1 MLKPAMSDT
10 DLIPDRPNRA
20 FLRQLLAERNQF
32 PDRITAIDQAIRK
45 AFERR
50 AAVLALD
57 MCGFSRI
64 TARQG
69 VMHYLSMIAQMEEA
83 AQPAIEANGGRIMKQ
98 EADDLFALFNHPADA
113 LEAALDIFRAFDAI
127 NSVVPPPRD
136 IQGSIGIGF
145 GDLLVIDDRDAFG
158 AEMNFA
164 CKLGE
169 DLAAPREILL
179 TAAAQSALPR
189 DKYLFRRTESHVG
202 GMMLEA
208 YRFESKLFNDDED
221 DRHF

>member
-1 MLKPAMSDT
+1 MSD
-10 DLIPDRPNRA
+10 LYPIPDHPNRA

-32 PDRITAIDQAIRK
+32 PDRIAAIDQALRK

-50 AAVLALD
+50 TAVLTLD

-64 TARQG
+64 TAEHG

-83 AQPAIEANGGRIMKQ
+83 ARPAIEGNGGQVMKQ
-98 EADDLFALFNHPADA
+98 DADDLFALFGQPADA
-113 LEAALDIFRAFDAI
+113 LEAALDIFRAFRAI

-136 IQGSIGIGF
+136 IQGSIGIGY
-145 GDLLVIDDRDAFG
+145 GDLLVIDECDAFG

-169 DLAAPREILL
+169 DLAAPGEILM
-179 TAAAQSALPR
+179 TAAAHSALPADR
-189 DKYLFRRTESHVG
+189 YICTRTDFRAG
-202 GMMLEA
+202 GTLIGA
-208 YRFESKLFNDDED
+208 YRFESKLFNDEED